1 MVGDEPS
8 SSSAFN
14 VSSLSRVTSSSL
26 DPRKHWYVLTK
37 EVCRGYPKDFARN
50 EIFKSFPN
58 ELRSVAPRELQPAK
72 SAYSSD
78 FRRTPNTVYVASTFG
93 LIAGLLRQSGR
104 SASGFL
110 NSAVFT
116 PIVNLLNSIALDM
129 EHRDAMDFAF
139 GGKAC
144 PVIEA
149 SEELQAEL
157 AEKSRSIEFLELKL
171 KNLQGQVVDLETSLS
186 DFSSSEPTCC
196 STPVNSRSPSSCCS
210 SIEETKCSPD
220 LGSTTR
226 KRQVVAKCKEVLDSI
241 SDVSEKYKE
250 SIACVL
256 GNSFI
261 YGDDA
266 QRENVRN
273 HISEVINIVM
283 DSKGSK
289 KGFSELLSSETH
301 ARVFQSMRVP
311 DWVLLY
317 FKLHTKLPDSAWQ
330 TLLNL
335 TQLGK
340 TGVGALLGND
350 E

>member
-1 MVGDEPS
+1 MEGDGPS
-8 SSSAFN
+8 SSSAFK

-37 EVCRGYPKDFARN
+37 EFCRGFLKDFARN
-50 EIFKSFPN
+50 EIFKSFPD
-58 ELRSVAPRELQPAK
+58 ELRSVASWELQPEK

-78 FRRTPNTVYVASTFG
+78 FKRNTVYVALTFG

-104 SASGFL
+104 SASGVL
-110 NSAVFT
+110 YSDVFI
-116 PIVNLLNSIALDM
+116 PIVNLLNSIVLDM
-129 EHRDAMDFAF
+129 EHQDAMDFAF
-139 GGKAC
+139 GGKAY
-144 PVIEA
+144 PIIQA
-149 SEELQAEL
+149 SEELFAEL
-157 AEKSRSIEFLELKL
+157 TEKSRSIELLELKL
-171 KNLQGQVVDLETSLS
+171 KSLQGQVVDLETSLS
-186 DFSSSEPTCC
+186 DISSSEPTCC
-196 STPVNSRSPSSCCS
+196 STPVNSSSPSLCCS
-210 SIEETKCSPD
+210 LMEETKCSPD

-241 SDVSEKYKE
+241 SDISEKYKE
-250 SIACVL
+250 SIVCIL

-273 HISEVINIVM
+273 HISEGINIVM

-330 TLLNL
+330 KLLNL

-340 TGVGALLGND
+340 TGVSLLSGND

>member
-58 ELRSVAPRELQPAK
+58 EPRSVAPQEPQPAK

-144 PVIEA
+144 PVIQA

-340 TGVGALLGND
+340 TGVSALLGND

>member
-1 MVGDEPS
+1 M
-8 SSSAFN
+8 
-14 VSSLSRVTSSSL
+14 
-26 DPRKHWYVLTK
+26 
-37 EVCRGYPKDFARN
+37 
-50 EIFKSFPN
+50 
-58 ELRSVAPRELQPAK
+58 APRELQPAK

-78 FRRTPNTVYVASTFG
+78 FRRMPNTVYVALTFG

-116 PIVNLLNSIALDM
+116 PIVNLRNSIALDM

-144 PVIEA
+144 PVIQA

-171 KNLQGQVVDLETSLS
+171 KNLQGQVVDLETSLT
-186 DFSSSEPTCC
+186 DFSSSESTCC

-340 TGVGALLGND
+340 TGVSTLLGND

>member
-1 MVGDEPS
+1 MERDEPS
-8 SSSAFN
+8 SSSAIK
-14 VSSLSRVTSSSL
+14 VSRLSRVTSSSL

-50 EIFKSFPN
+50 EIFKSFPD

-72 SAYSSD
+72 SAYSID
-78 FRRTPNTVYVASTFG
+78 FQRTPNAVYVASTFG

-104 SASGFL
+104 SASGLL

-116 PIVNLLNSIALDM
+116 PIVNLLNSIALDI
-129 EHRDAMDFAF
+129 EHSAF

-144 PVIEA
+144 PVIQA
-149 SEELQAEL
+149 SEELYAEL
-157 AEKSRSIEFLELKL
+157 AEKSRSIEFLELQI

-186 DFSSSEPTCC
+186 DFSSSEPTSC

-220 LGSTTR
+220 LGSTTK

-241 SDVSEKYKE
+241 SDISEKYKE
-250 SIACVL
+250 SVACVL

-266 QRENVRN
+266 QKETVRN

-301 ARVFQSMRVP
+301 TRVFQSMRVP

-340 TGVGALLGND
+340 TGVSPVLGK
-350 E
+350 